1 MQPPAT
7 NPLVLPLHPTHY
19 ECLGVPEQAS
29 AAALAQVDWQHPP
42 LTAAIASETDR
53 WLAYAVLSDPFRRE
67 VYDQYLAHERA
78 KLTAA
83 QQRKAFWRRPGRR
96 TWILSVIIMGTLG
109 LGLWWWLRA
118 D

>member
-1 MQPPAT
+1 MKTPPT

-42 LTAAIASETDR
+42 LNAITATEAHR

-67 VYDQYLAHERA
+67 VYDQYLERERA
-78 KLTAA
+78 KLAEA
-83 QQRKAFWRRPGRR
+83 QQRKTFWRRPNRR
-96 TWILSVIIMGTLG
+96 TVTLG
-109 LGLWWWLRA
+109 VIFVTVVLGVWWGLPG

>member
-1 MQPPAT
+1 MKTPST

-29 AAALAQVDWQHPP
+29 AAALAQVDWQNPP
-42 LTAAIASETDR
+42 LNAITATEANR

-67 VYDQYLAHERA
+67 VYDQYLERERA
-78 KLTAA
+78 KLAA
-83 QQRKAFWRRPGRR
+83 ASQRKAFWRRPSRR
-96 TWILSVIIMGTLG
+96 AIVLSVIFGTLG
-109 LGLWWWLRA
+109 LGVWWWLRA